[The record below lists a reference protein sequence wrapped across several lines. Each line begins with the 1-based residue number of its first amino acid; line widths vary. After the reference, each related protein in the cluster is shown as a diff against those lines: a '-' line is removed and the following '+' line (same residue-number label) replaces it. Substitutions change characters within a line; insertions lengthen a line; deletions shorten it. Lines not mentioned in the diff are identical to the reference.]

1 MKIDYK
7 KYSLFQLEVM
17 MMEVSH
23 EIEERKKLE
32 AENIRQ
38 KIENLLQESG
48 LSLDDVYTEKDIGV
62 RSNKVPMKYR
72 HPTDETIEWSGRGK
86 MPIWMRELIEQ
97 GAKKEDFL
105 IVHA

>member
-1 MKIDYK
+1 MKINYK
-7 KYSLFQLEVM
+7 KYSLNQLELIM
-17 MMEVSH
+17 IEVSS

-72 HPTDETIEWSGRGK
+72 HPTDTTIEWSGRGK
-86 MPIWMRELIEQ
+86 MPIWMRELIEA
-97 GAKKEDFL
+97 GADREDFL
-105 IVHA
+105 IKD

>member
-7 KYSLFQLEVM
+7 KYSLLQLEGIL
-17 MMEVSH
+17 MEVSQ

-32 AENIRQ
+32 AESIRQ

-48 LSLDDVYTEKDIGV
+48 LSLDDVYTEKDMGV

-72 HPTDETIEWSGRGK
+72 HPADPLIQWSGRGK
-86 MPIWMRELIEQ
+86 MPIWMRDLIEQ
-97 GAKKEDFL
+97 GATKDDFL
-105 IVHA
+105 IRD